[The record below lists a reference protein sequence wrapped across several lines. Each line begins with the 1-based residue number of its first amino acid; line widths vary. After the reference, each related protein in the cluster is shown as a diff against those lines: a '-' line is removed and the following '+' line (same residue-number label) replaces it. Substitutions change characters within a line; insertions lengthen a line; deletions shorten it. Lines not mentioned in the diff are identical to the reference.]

1 MNIPINHHF
10 VSQVHIKN
18 FFNRKEQ
25 KIYVY
30 DKVLGRHYFKRT
42 TKTLFSESK
51 LNSRFK
57 EGEVDHSS
65 IEKELNDYF
74 ERDFSNNT
82 EIIKQFIVNKDF
94 NKNVNS
100 ALVYFAKYG
109 IIGDMRTPRFKK
121 ETDNSIEEVLR
132 EISSNATLELKNQIE
147 EIFEYKKEVNYSNTT
162 SYAKIAEQ
170 IVLAMG
176 KLVFQIFIPENETDF
191 FIIPDFSAGTARER
205 INEYFNPDVKEI
217 AYISLPLDS
226 KIYIRFYSEKFFKNS
241 QVPDSAIMY
250 CPSSFV
256 SELNK
261 INLDYCQDKIAC
273 ENEKYLISFIN
284 LNI

>member
-1 MNIPINHHF
+1 M
-10 VSQVHIKN
+10 
-18 FFNRKEQ
+18 
-25 KIYVY
+25 
-30 DKVLGRHYFKRT
+30 
-42 TKTLFSESK
+42 
-51 LNSRFK
+51 
-57 EGEVDHSS
+57 
-65 IEKELNDYF
+65 
-74 ERDFSNNT
+74 
-82 EIIKQFIVNKDF
+82 
-94 NKNVNS
+94 
-100 ALVYFAKYG
+100 
-109 IIGDMRTPRFKK
+109 
-121 ETDNSIEEVLR
+121 
-132 EISSNATLELKNQIE
+132 
-147 EIFEYKKEVNYSNTT
+147 NYSNTT

-241 QVPDSAIMY
+241 QVPDSVIMY

-273 ENEKYLISFIN
+273 EDEKYLKSFIN
-284 LNI
+284 NNI